1 MGIYLEM
8 TGPTP
13 NPGLL
18 IEQPQ
23 TIYIILL
30 FFLKDRSTV
39 MKAGF
44 IIYQASKIALHEE
57 DGSARSI

>member
-1 MGIYLEM
+1 M
-8 TGPTP
+8 TGPTTKSWAF
-13 NPGLL
+13 NR
-18 IEQPQ
+18 
-23 TIYIILL
+23 TTSDYIYISLYH